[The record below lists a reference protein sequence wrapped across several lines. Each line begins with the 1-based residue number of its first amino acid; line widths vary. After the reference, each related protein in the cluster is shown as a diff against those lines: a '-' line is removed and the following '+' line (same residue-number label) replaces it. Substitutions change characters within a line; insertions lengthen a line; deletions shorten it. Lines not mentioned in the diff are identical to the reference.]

1 MYAVE
6 TSGLRKVYGGRRG
19 VEALRGV
26 DLRVPEGVVYGLFGP
41 NGAGKSTLI
50 SILVGLVLPTG
61 GEARV
66 LGMDAV
72 RESLRVRER
81 VGVLPE
87 GFGFYEHLTGLEN
100 LVYLGMLDGME
111 RREAEEKARRIL
123 GEVGLAGAA
132 DRPVKE
138 YSRGMRQ
145 RLGVAQAV
153 MKDPDLVIFD
163 EPTQGIDPEGVAWFK
178 GFVSKLREEGRTV
191 LISTHLLE
199 EVGSLCSHAALIHGG
214 RILVQGEFTE
224 IAGRVAAESSYRSV
238 LIFPNAALAEAAAR
252 ALKARGVEARL
263 SGERIYTPLPP
274 AEASEALRGAG
285 MEPPPSTPYPSDWR
299 DVFAHYL
306 AKARGGE
313 P

>member
-6 TSGLRKVYGGRRG
+6 TRDLRKVYGGRRR
-19 VEALRGV
+19 VEALKGV

-61 GEARV
+61 GEALV

-100 LVYLGMLDGME
+100 LAYLGMLDGME
-111 RREAEEKARRIL
+111 RREAEERAGGML
-123 GEVGLAGAA
+123 AEVGLAEAA
-132 DRPVKE
+132 ERPVKE
-138 YSRGMRQ
+138 YSRGMKQ

-153 MKDPDLVIFD
+153 MKNPDLVIFD

-178 GFVSKLREEGRTV
+178 GFVSRLREEKRTV
-191 LISTHLLE
+191 IISTHLLE

-224 IAGRVAAESSYRSV
+224 IAGRVAGESRYKSV
-238 LIFPNAALAEAAAR
+238 LVFPNAALAEEAAR
-252 ALKARGVEARL
+252 ALKARGVEVRL
-263 SGERIYTPLPP
+263 SGERIYTPLHPG
-274 AEASEALRGAG
+274 EAVEALAGAG
-285 MEPPPSTPYPSDWR
+285 VEPPPATHYPSDWR
-299 DVFAHYL
+299 DVFEHYL
-306 AKARGGE
+306 ARARGE
-313 P
+313 EA